1 MRVNERGLK
10 KLRKQYNSALNE
22 IRAPILHNK
31 PRKNK
36 KHENFANGYGRV
48 PTGLKQNRP
57 NGVNVHTNYKQLNN
71 AFGHRRNSTEL
82 RRARKER
89 KNRNGQGRKNKK
101 NKNNKGLELHLRNG
115 TMINNGGYQ
124 TDFTRNNRKRN
135 RRNKSKESKENNS
148 LENSTFSQDEI
159 NKRKRKKWNKENSS
173 SMEDMTQRTS
183 YMANTISPLHP
194 RVIVEEHDFLDL
206 NQH

>member
-22 IRAPILHNK
+22 IPAPILHDK
-31 PRKNK
+31 LRKNR
-36 KHENFANGYGRV
+36 KHENFANGRRV
-48 PTGLKQNRP
+48 APSGFKQNRP
-57 NGVNVHTNYKQLNN
+57 NGVNIQNTNNKQFNN

-82 RRARKER
+82 RRRKER
-89 KNRNGQGRKNKK
+89 KNRPGQGRKK
-101 NKNNKGLELHLRNG
+101 NRKNRNNKELELHLRNG
-115 TMINNGGYQ
+115 TMIEYPP
-124 TDFTRNNRKRN
+124 DYRRNNQKRN

-148 LENSTFSQDEI
+148 LENSTFSQDEV
-159 NKRKRKKWNKENSS
+159 NKRKRKKWNKENSN
-173 SMEDMTQRTS
+173 SMEDMTQKTS

-194 RVIVEEHDFLDL
+194 RVIVEEHDFLEL